1 MPVFCLE
8 LKTDSWANHRFVIN
22 SSSDDAAP
30 IIESFA
36 ALVATGQIEIRH
48 IQHRYPE
55 SELFNDIEDKAIDHS
70 YEVMVNAKPRLYA
83 APTLKNKSA
92 LLVQLEA
99 AAETER
105 TQPNDDLAAAE

>member
-8 LKTDSWANHRFVIN
+8 LETDSWANQRFVIN
-22 SSSDDAAP
+22 SSSDDACP

-83 APTLKNKSA
+83 EPTLKKKSA
-92 LLVQLEA
+92 LLMKLEKKSNKK
-99 AAETER
+99 ET
-105 TQPNDDLAAAE
+105 T